1 MEGKLGS
8 NHADNSDENFED
20 EYEAISQ
27 ICSDVESA
35 KYDDKLILKELM
47 GGLTREDI
55 AKKLGHKSY
64 KTIDMYMRRRNYSWD
79 ADKQMYSINLKKQ
92 DTIENT
98 NSAKTT
104 RIISLF
110 EQGLEPMEIAKKA
123 GFKDHRFMALYMK
136 NKGYI
141 WSMEINNYI
150 LKKGI
155 KIPEEVNSNSE
166 NAECENSQAE
176 HADAHAALHINQ
188 SDDIEQIKNLLPLL
202 KMINKNKEKLADL
215 LSINDNST
223 IPRYV
228 IGGVTITK
236 SLCMSHSLSELVKEF
251 SSEKNIS
258 QREIFEVAIIEFLRK
273 YGFENEINALFI

>member
-1 MEGKLGS
+1 MEGKLDS
-8 NHADNSDENFED
+8 KSTDYSDEDLED
-20 EYEAISQ
+20 EYETVSQ

-47 GGLTREDI
+47 EGLTREDI
-55 AKKLGHKSY
+55 ARKLGHKSY
-64 KTIDMYMRRRNYSWD
+64 KAIDMYMRRRNYYWD
-79 ADKQMYSINLKKQ
+79 ADKQIYTVNLKKH
-92 DTIENT
+92 DTAEDT

-110 EQGLEPMEIAKKA
+110 EQGFEPLEIAKKT
-123 GFKDHRFMALYMK
+123 GFKDHRAMALYMK

-141 WSMEINNYI
+141 WSTDINNYI

-155 KIPEEVNSNSE
+155 QIPEEAKTDYE
-166 NAECENSQAE
+166 NTECKNSQAE
-176 HADAHAALHINQ
+176 YAEDHAALHINQ
-188 SDDIEQIKNLLPLL
+188 SDDIDQIKNLLPLL

-215 LSINDNST
+215 LAINDNST

-273 YGFENEINALFI
+273 YGYENEINALFL